1 MTIHLPKD
9 VERSIDAAVQNGSF
23 ASAEDA
29 LAAAWRAFNPTKPAR
44 SRGEKETRP
53 AAAPKKKLLS
63 EAEVLQRMLASG
75 LITQLP
81 NPALDIDDDA
91 DPPIVIQG
99 EPLSETI
106 IRERR

>member
-9 VERSIDAAVQNGSF
+9 VERSINAAVLSGSF
-23 ASAEDA
+23 ASAEEA
-29 LAAAWRAFNPTKPAR
+29 LAAAWRAFEPTQPSPNRAGKKAP
-44 SRGEKETRP
+44 RP
-53 AAAPKKKLLS
+53 VRPKKLLS

-81 NPALDIDDDA
+81 DPAEDIDDDA

>member
-9 VERSIDAAVQNGSF
+9 VESSISAEVMRGNF
-23 ASAEDA
+23 ASTDDA
-29 LAAAWRAFNPTKPAR
+29 LAAAWRAFRQHKVARKQAGKKP
-44 SRGEKETRP
+44 S
-53 AAAPKKKLLS
+53 AANTQKKLLT

-81 NPALDIDDDA
+81 NPAEDIADA
-91 DPPIVIQG
+91 DDPPIAIKG